1 MNTTLAGHDVVWI
14 SDGRLEVAVAT
25 QFGPRLLGLRLA
37 GGHNVFAELG
47 SAGIDRDT
55 GDRYTFYGGHR
66 LWVAP
71 EVPEITYAPDD
82 LPVTLEERG
91 GQTTVRSDDG
101 PFAKAISIAFDGEEV
116 QVGHRLSNQTGTSA
130 EAAVWAITQLRPG
143 GTARLPLATTAL
155 DEHGLQ
161 PNRLVVAWPY
171 TNWADPLVELD
182 NDEIRLLAG
191 RSTPTKV
198 GTVIGGT
205 GVLTYDLDGLRF
217 SKRIEASPGGV
228 HGDLGANGQIYA
240 NEQFVELETAGPLV
254 TLGPGES
261 ATHTEWWA
269 LAPA

>member
-1 MNTTLAGHDVVWI
+1 MNETLAGHEVVWI

-37 GGHNVFAELG
+37 GEHNVFAELG
-47 SAGIDRDT
+47 SAGIDR
-55 GDRYTFYGGHR
+55 GPAGKYSFYGGHR
-66 LWVAP
+66 VWVSP

-91 GQTTVRSDDG
+91 SQITVRSDDG
-101 PFAKAISIAFDGEEV
+101 PFAKAISIAFDGEAV
-116 QVGHRLSNQTGTSA
+116 QVGHRLSNQTGASA
-130 EAAVWAITQLRPG
+130 EAAAWAITQLRPG

-155 DEHGLQ
+155 DDHGLQ
-161 PNRLVVAWPY
+161 PNRMVVAWPY

-198 GTVIGGT
+198 GTVIGGN

-217 SKRIEASPGGV
+217 SKRIEASLGAV
-228 HGDLGANGQIYA
+228 HADLGANGQIYA
-240 NEQFVELETAGPLV
+240 NDQFVELETVGPLV

-261 ATHTEWWA
+261 TTHTEWWA
-269 LAPA
+269 LAHA